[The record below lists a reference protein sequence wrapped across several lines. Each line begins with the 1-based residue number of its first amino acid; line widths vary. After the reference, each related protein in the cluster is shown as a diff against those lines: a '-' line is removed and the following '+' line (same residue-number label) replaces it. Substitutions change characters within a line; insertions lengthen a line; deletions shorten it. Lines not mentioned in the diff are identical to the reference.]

1 MKNKT
6 SNTKKARHFLY
17 ALLCAV
23 LFSNCAWGQFSLAPS
38 KGNRYSYFLNGDV
51 WETSISHKSEFV
63 LKMYTDGEYTS
74 VWIQNL
80 SMSEGRFKKLMACV
94 DSLDNIVVGGVTK
107 SAPFGTE
114 DWEICSFEIYGCDDD
129 AEYIPLNSPPDIF
142 YLMKALRVRWL
153 NGA

>member
-1 MKNKT
+1 MKNIKA
-6 SNTKKARHFLY
+6 TKKSANMLY
-17 ALLCAV
+17 TLLCAV
-23 LFSNCAWGQFSLAPS
+23 LIFSSARGQISIPPA
-38 KGNRYSYFLNGDV
+38 KGDRYSYFLNGDI

-63 LKMYTDGEYTS
+63 LKMYTNGEYTS

-94 DSLDNIVVGGVTK
+94 DSLDNIVVGGVTR
-107 SAPFGTE
+107 SAPTGTE

-142 YLMKALRVRWL
+142 NLMKMLRVRWL